1 MVMSEFKVISQNS
14 WFVNSRGNLSHTS
27 LNKTKSLGPQNGR
40 GSRGKPQAW
49 LDPRFCMVVS

>member
-1 MVMSEFKVISQNS
+1 MSEFKVISQNS

-40 GSRGKPQAW
+40 GSRGKPQSW
-49 LDPRFCMVVS
+49 LDPKFRMVVS